1 MIWLVLIIISL
12 LSLVI
17 IGLFYI
23 RYLFTELYSYGETI
37 QYLKISLKDFE
48 THIKSIYE
56 LEMFYGEQTLE
67 GLLKHA
73 RKICEDI
80 QEFEF
85 IFASEEEMEENLSGE
100 EESEEEEV

>member
-48 THIKSIYE
+48 THIQSIYE
-56 LEMFYGEQTLE
+56 LEMFYGEQILE

-73 RKICEDI
+73 KKICEDI

-85 IFASEEEMEENLSGE
+85 IFASEEEMEENLSE